1 MRSPHS
7 VPAVDVHTAAERL
20 TAAQPPLL
28 VDVREPDEFR
38 AVRVDGSV
46 LVPLSTFMVRCEQL
60 PKDVP
65 LLVLCAAGSRS
76 AAATAHLLANGWS
89 DVTNVAGGIITWERS
104 GLPVKRGAPGP
115 GEGDLASRG

>member
-1 MRSPHS
+1 MRSPHP

-20 TAAQPPLL
+20 TAPQPPVL
-28 VDVREPDEFR
+28 VDVREADEFR

-104 GLPVKRGAPGP
+104 GLPVRRGAPSP